1 MTPSTATTTTAVE
14 ESIMRDDEAREH
26 HRTSGTVVSA
36 FGLFVVL
43 FGFLNLTVLDIP
55 LGFLSAIDMTLLGL
69 MITLTGVLL
78 LTWKPEEA

>member
-1 MTPSTATTTTAVE
+1 MNPSTAITTTAVE
-14 ESIMRDDEAREH
+14 ESIMRDDEAREQ

-43 FGFLNLTVLDIP
+43 FGFLNLTVIEIP
-55 LGFLSAIDMTLLGL
+55 LGFLTAPDMTLIGL

-78 LTWKPEEA
+78 LTWKPDES